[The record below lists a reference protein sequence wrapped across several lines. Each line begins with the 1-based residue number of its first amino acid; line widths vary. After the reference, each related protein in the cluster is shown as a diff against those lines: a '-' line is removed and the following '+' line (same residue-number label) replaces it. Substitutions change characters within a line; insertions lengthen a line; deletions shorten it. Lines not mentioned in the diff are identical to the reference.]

1 MYGLGGVCGSG
12 ECVVWVEVGKS
23 FMWCVVWEGEEGV
36 CGDEFGTYRPPKN
49 DTLTRRAVQQ
59 AMAGVGGIFWGAYRY
74 HISLGE
80 LGGACSPCASPARRA
95 LDAPAPGAQLIPG
108 EKIMTVSPHAE
119 KMVAEAGL
127 HKFRGC

>member
-1 MYGLGGVCGSG
+1 VWSG
-12 ECVVWVEVGKS
+12 RGKRGCVGRR
-23 FMWCVVWEGEEGV
+23 
-36 CGDEFGTYRPPKN
+36 FGTYRPPKN

-80 LGGACSPCASPARRA
+80 LGGACSACASPARRA

>member
-1 MYGLGGVCGSG
+1 MGCPDIGCEGWEGMYGLGGVCGSG

-74 HISLGE
+74 HIS
-80 LGGACSPCASPARRA
+80 PVPAGTGS
-95 LDAPAPGAQLIPG
+95 DMNQ
-108 EKIMTVSPHAE
+108 
-119 KMVAEAGL
+119 
-127 HKFRGC
+127 FRPEPDPT

>member
-1 MYGLGGVCGSG
+1 MVAKSIFNMMMRNCLRDYYGVCGSG

-23 FMWCVVWEGEEGV
+23 FMWCVVWEGEEGM

-74 HISLGE
+74 HIS
-80 LGGACSPCASPARRA
+80 
-95 LDAPAPGAQLIPG
+95 
-108 EKIMTVSPHAE
+108 H
-119 KMVAEAGL
+119 
-127 HKFRGC
+127 F